1 VPGSRGRAQAP
12 TPPPGRRAP
21 KRQWDTIIVGGGPA
35 GLAAAV
41 VLGRARRAVLVIDA
55 GSPRNAAARGVHAF
69 LTRDGISPHEL
80 RTLGRREARRYGA
93 VVRRGVVSA
102 ARRLKRGFVVTLEG
116 GAELRSRTLLLAT
129 GVSDRLPE
137 VAGLRELYG
146 VSVHHC
152 PYCDGWEERD
162 RRIAVWG
169 RGRAG
174 FELARKML
182 GWTADVML
190 LSDGPS
196 GLRRALRVELE
207 ALGIPLREAR
217 IARLEGRKGR
227 LRRVVF
233 EDGSAIP
240 RDALFFTN
248 GFDQCSSLPRD
259 FHCAFTRTG
268 VVRTGKG
275 EHTGTEGLYV
285 AGDASHDSQFVVVA
299 ASEGVRAAVRIHQ
312 ALAAEDEKAWIAR
325 RRAPGG

>member
-1 VPGSRGRAQAP
+1 MPAIR
-12 TPPPGRRAP
+12 
-21 KRQWDTIIVGGGPA
+21 KHLWDTIIVGAGPA

-41 VLGRARRAVLVIDA
+41 VLGRARRSVLVIDA
-55 GSPRNAAARGVHAF
+55 GNPRNRVARGVHAF
-69 LTRDGISPHEL
+69 LTRDGISPQQV

-93 VVRRGVVSA
+93 VLRRGLVSA
-102 ARRLKRGFVVTLEG
+102 ARRLKKGFVVTLDG

-137 VAGLRELYG
+137 VDGLREMYG
-146 VSVHHC
+146 ISVHHC

-169 RGRAG
+169 RGKAG
-174 FELARKML
+174 FELSRKML
-182 GWTADVML
+182 GWSRDVVL

-196 GLRRALRVELE
+196 GLRRPLREELE
-207 ALGIPLREAR
+207 ALRIPIRETR
-217 IARLEGRKGR
+217 IGRLEGTKGR

-233 EDGSAIP
+233 SDGSAMA

-325 RRAPGG
+325 HRARR